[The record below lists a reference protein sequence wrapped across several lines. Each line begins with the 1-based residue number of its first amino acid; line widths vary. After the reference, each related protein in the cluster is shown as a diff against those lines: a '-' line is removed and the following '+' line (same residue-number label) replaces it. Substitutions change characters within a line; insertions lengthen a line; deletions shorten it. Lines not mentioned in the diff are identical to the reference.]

1 MYIFEAKYQNMENG
15 NERKGTIML
24 HDGRTEDE
32 TYVEAMRRAIQMKE
46 SFECLWAVERITKI
60 FPTRLGNNEYV
71 QYQTFCHTCVSNEG
85 VWAIPAKRVDFDFTV
100 DWEYDEKNDGC
111 KYKFRKKT
119 GRVM

>member
-1 MYIFEAKYQNMENG
+1 MYIFEAKYQNVENG

-46 SFECLWAVERITKI
+46 SFECLCAVERIAKI

-71 QYQTFCHTCVSNEG
+71 QYQTFCHTCVSNEV

-119 GRVM
+119 GKVM

>member
-32 TYVEAMRRAIQMKE
+32 TYAEAMRRAIQMKE
-46 SFECLWAVERITKI
+46 SFEWLCAVERITKI

-71 QYQTFCHTCVSNEG
+71 QYQTFCHTCVNNTG

-119 GRVM
+119 GKVM